1 MKKNFKE
8 KLIGATGSISGAASV
23 LGSWQ
28 ICHNVCLGLI
38 ALLSVVGITITGM
51 PLLFLT
57 TIAVP
62 MWTAAVVLL
71 LITLFFYF
79 KMHCI
84 SSRLIML
91 NAGLIIAGVPFQA
104 VQKYNIYFWLVGG
117 AISVTAIA
125 LFITDKIEQRRYAN
139 EKK

>member
-1 MKKNFKE
+1 MKKYLKE
-8 KLIGATGSISGAASV
+8 KLIGATGSISGVASV

-38 ALLSVVGITITGM
+38 ALLSVVGITVTGM

-57 TIAVP
+57 TLAVP
-62 MWTAAVVLL
+62 LWTAAVVLL

-79 KMHCI
+79 TRHCI
-84 SSRLIML
+84 SSRLILL
-91 NAGLIIAGVPFQA
+91 NTGLIIAGTPFSA
-104 VQKYNIYFWLVGG
+104 VQKYNIFFWVIGG

-125 LFITDKIEQRRYAN
+125 LFIT
-139 EKK
+139 